1 MPLFVPVAAVR
12 QTHGLTPSQYLG
24 EATQLKS
31 LRYRSA
37 VCLLRQSTA
46 RQVFEQPV
54 MARTVAPSSISWS
67 SMLSVDTVSPK
78 AEAAL
83 LLGVETGKATCGLL
97 LAQRSVRFLSQV
109 TMIARLRSGEYTH
122 LAVQEVLEV

>member
-1 MPLFVPVAAVR
+1 
-12 QTHGLTPSQYLG
+12 
-24 EATQLKS
+24 
-31 LRYRSA
+31 
-37 VCLLRQSTA
+37 
-46 RQVFEQPV
+46 
-54 MARTVAPSSISWS
+54 
-67 SMLSVDTVSPK
+67 MLSVDTVSPK

-109 TMIARLRSGEYTH
+109 TTIARLRSGEYTH